1 MNSSSTIRDTLT
13 SIASQ
18 SYPSIQHVIIDG
30 LSNDDTLKIISEFP
44 HVSTC
49 ISEKDG
55 GIYHAMNKGI
65 ELANGDIIGILNA
78 DDIYAHQHVLK
89 DVMALFEDPS
99 IDAVYGDLDFVDASD
114 LTQIKRSWRSGAFT
128 KKSFY
133 NGWMPPHPTFFV
145 RSDAYRK
152 YGKFNTTLTSAAD
165 YELMLRFLLKNEIK
179 PAYLQE
185 VLVKMRQGGKSTG
198 SIINRLIANREDR
211 LAWRLNGLKPRFF
224 TLILKPLRK
233 INQFIGNG

>member
-1 MNSSSTIRDTLT
+1 LNSSSTIRDTLT

-18 SYPSIQHVIIDG
+18 SYPNFEHIIIDG

-44 HVSTC
+44 HVSIC
-49 ISEKDG
+49 ISEKDK
-55 GIYHAMNKGI
+55 GIYYAMNKGI
-65 ELANGDIIGILNA
+65 ELATGDVVGILNA
-78 DDIYAHQHVLK
+78 DDMYAHQDVLK
-89 DVMALFEDPS
+89 DVMALFEDSS
-99 IDAVYGDLDFVDASD
+99 IDAVYGDLDFVSASNI
-114 LTQIKRSWRSGAFT
+114 TKIKRSWRSGTFN
-128 KKSFY
+128 KNSFY

-152 YGKFNTTLTSAAD
+152 YGKFNTTLSSAAD
-165 YELMLRFLLKNEIK
+165 YELILRFLLKNDIN
-179 PAYLQE
+179 PAYLE
-185 VLVKMRQGGKSTG
+185 SVLVKMRHGGKSTG

-211 LAWRLNGLKPRFF
+211 LAWRLNGLKPGFF

>member
-1 MNSSSTIRDTLT
+1 LNSSSTIRDTLT

-18 SYPSIQHVIIDG
+18 SYPCIEHIIIDG
-30 LSNDDTLKIISEFP
+30 LSNDNTLKIIGEFP
-44 HVSTC
+44 HVSNC
-49 ISEKDG
+49 ISEKDA
-55 GIYHAMNKGI
+55 GIYYAMNKGI
-65 ELANGDIIGILNA
+65 EFASGDVIGILNA
-78 DDIYAHQHVLK
+78 DDIYAHEHVLK
-89 DVMALFEDPS
+89 WVMDLFENPS
-99 IDAVYGDLDFVDASD
+99 TDAVYGDLDFVDAND
-114 LTQIKRSWRSGAFT
+114 LTQIKRSWRSGT
-128 KKSFY
+128 YIKESFY

-145 RSDAYRK
+145 RTETYKK

-185 VLVKMRQGGKSTG
+185 VLVKMRLGGKSTG

>member
-1 MNSSSTIRDTLT
+1 MNSSLTIRDTLT

-114 LTQIKRSWRSGAFT
+114 LTQIKRSWRSGAFD

-145 RSDAYRK
+145 RSDVYRK

>member
-18 SYPSIQHVIIDG
+18 SYPNFEHIIIDG

-44 HVSTC
+44 HVSIC
-49 ISEKDG
+49 ISEKDK
-55 GIYHAMNKGI
+55 GIYYAMNKGI
-65 ELANGDIIGILNA
+65 ELATGDVVGILNA
-78 DDIYAHQHVLK
+78 DDMYAHQDVLK
-89 DVMALFEDPS
+89 DVMALFEDSS
-99 IDAVYGDLDFVDASD
+99 IDAVYGDLDFVSASNI
-114 LTQIKRSWRSGAFT
+114 TKIKRSWRSGTFN
-128 KKSFY
+128 KNSFY

-152 YGKFNTTLTSAAD
+152 YGKFNTTLSSAAD
-165 YELMLRFLLKNEIK
+165 YELILRFLLKNDIN
-179 PAYLQE
+179 PAYLE
-185 VLVKMRQGGKSTG
+185 SVLVKMRHGGKSTG

-211 LAWRLNGLKPRFF
+211 LAWRLNGLKPGFF

>member
-1 MNSSSTIRDTLT
+1 LNSSSTIQDTLR

-18 SYPSIQHVIIDG
+18 SYPNIEHIIIDG
-30 LSNDDTLKIISEFP
+30 LSTDDTLKIISGFP

-49 ISEKDG
+49 ISEKDE

-65 ELANGDIIGILNA
+65 ELATGDVVGILNA
-78 DDIYAHQHVLK
+78 DDMYAHQDVLK
-89 DVMALFEDPS
+89 DVMDLFEDSS
-99 IDAVYGDLDFVDASD
+99 IDAVYGDLDFVDAND
-114 LTQIKRSWRSGAFT
+114 LLKIKRRWRSGGYN
-128 KKSFY
+128 KNSFY

-152 YGKFNTTLTSAAD
+152 YGKFNTALSSAAD

-179 PAYLQE
+179 VAYLQK
-185 VLVKMRQGGKSTG
+185 VMVKMRQGGKSTS
-198 SIINRLIANREDR
+198 SIINRLVANREDR
-211 LAWRLNGLKPRFF
+211 LAWRLNGLKPHFF

-233 INQFIGNG
+233 IKQFINNG